1 MTTFV
6 ELAPCY
12 CNVIVRV
19 VFAGPLCNFLSFI
32 SAILQTPKKV
42 KLQEFIMMIN
52 PKTHTFPNLLRG
64 SGTKPQVAGYWQEAT
79 DRAPSGGLKCCTLA
93 FIFSYNTARSFSS
106 HYTLR
111 FKLGHASLEC
121 SLRWNKKYF
130 EKHFDQSV

>member
-1 MTTFV
+1 
-6 ELAPCY
+6 
-12 CNVIVRV
+12 
-19 VFAGPLCNFLSFI
+19 
-32 SAILQTPKKV
+32 
-42 KLQEFIMMIN
+42 MMIN

-93 FIFSYNTARSFSS
+93 FIFSYNAARSSSS